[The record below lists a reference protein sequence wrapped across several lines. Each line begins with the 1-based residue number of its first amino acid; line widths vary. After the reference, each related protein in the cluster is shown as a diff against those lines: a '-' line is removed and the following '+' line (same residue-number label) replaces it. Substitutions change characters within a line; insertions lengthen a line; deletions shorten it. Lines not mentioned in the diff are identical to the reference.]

1 MSKLRGDDDLFAVL
15 EDLSSAQ
22 GYENIDLHAEKAPNP
37 VPNRSAKRKRL
48 SSDTPEYPS
57 NEPAGNQAIW
67 NPYVQVDVQPCPTRC
82 LAPTNPQV
90 EVFRRRAYE
99 RFKDKVKEVFERAT
113 ANSTKQGAAN
123 LWRELQVVS
132 LIERWH
138 FAAKLAETQALH
150 RTQPLEQLTTSLQ
163 WRTHQVRDFIEHA
176 SAEQRWVDPILIS
189 EPIATKRDKPNRP
202 AENVLLEEIKFDWL
216 RAWHR
221 TCRNN
226 NKGRDAGVEPIFES
240 KKFKGKS
247 RSVIGGVKAV
257 GVEVMLAFRKE
268 LAKRA
273 QDETLQ
279 TTRTRKNLPKLTHKE
294 EDVSVTF
301 SGLTFSINRQHFEKV
316 VTLFDRQ
323 NQTFQSREEHDASFL
338 SSLFCLLSRYDT
350 LQGAGLQAALQGAVF
365 DVLLRLYGCNL
376 ECFASPL
383 NCRYERFFSA
393 FPDTDAP
400 FGSLGSFFDHN
411 FLLGGCYQA
420 NPPFVA
426 RFIHAMYLK
435 MEQSL
440 SDCEEPLMFV
450 VFVPAWN
457 ETSGWKALRESP
469 HLQRYVLVDQS
480 SHYYTEGTQHRRKVS
495 KRIASFNTSVFFLQN
510 DAGKN
515 KWTIDCS
522 HVEELKL
529 AFALD
534 PAVAD

>member
-1 MSKLRGDDDLFAVL
+1 MAKLRGDDDLFAVL

-22 GYENIDLHAEKAPNP
+22 GYESKDQHAEKEPNQEP
-37 VPNRSAKRKRL
+37 ARPAKRKRL
-48 SSDTPEYPS
+48 SSDIPEYPS
-57 NEPAGNQAIW
+57 NKPAGNQAIW
-67 NPYVQVDVQPCPTRC
+67 NPYVQIDVQPCPTRC

-99 RFKDKVKEVFERAT
+99 RFKDRIKQIFERAT
-113 ANSTKQGAAN
+113 ANSTKQGPGN

-138 FAAKLAETQALH
+138 FAAKLAETQMLH
-150 RTQPLEQLTTSLQ
+150 RTQPLEHLTTSLE
-163 WRTHQVRDFIEHA
+163 WRTHQVHDFIEHA
-176 SAEQRWVDPILIS
+176 SVEQRWVDPILIS
-189 EPIATKRDKPNRP
+189 EPIARNRDK
-202 AENVLLEEIKFDWL
+202 ENKPKENILLEEIKFDWL

-221 TCRNN
+221 TCGI
-226 NKGRDAGVEPIFES
+226 KGKDVNVETVFES
-240 KKFKGKS
+240 KKFKSKS
-247 RSVIGGVKAV
+247 RSVIGGVKAM
-257 GVEVMLAFRKE
+257 GFEIMANFRKE

-279 TTRTRKNLPKLTHKE
+279 STRTRKNLPKLTHKE

-301 SGLTFSINRQHFEKV
+301 SGLTFSINRQHFDKV
-316 VTLFDRQ
+316 VTLFDMQ
-323 NQTFQSREEHDASFL
+323 NQTFQSREEHDASFV
-338 SSLFCLLSRYDT
+338 SSLFCLLIRYDM

-400 FGSLGSFFDHN
+400 FGSLGSFFDHD
-411 FLLGGCYQA
+411 FLQGGCYQA

-440 SDCEEPLMFV
+440 SDCEEPLMFI
-450 VFVPAWN
+450 VFIPAWN

-480 SHYYTEGTQHRRKVS
+480 AHYYTEGTQHRRKAS

-510 DAGKN
+510 DAGKK
-515 KWTIDCS
+515 KWIIDSS

-534 PAVAD
+534 PLVAD